1 MSFMFPTEFSLP
13 PSVLRIVEKLER
25 DASTPQF
32 LAERARLLLEMA
44 HGGSNPAIAERLNL
58 HPTGVRNWRNRWSQQ
73 VPGLA
78 AFEND
83 PRKLKEEVIKM
94 LKGARKPPGPRN
106 FTPEQITAIIAMA
119 CESPEKAGLPISHWT
134 APALAE
140 EAMRRGIVESIS
152 HDSVSRFLK
161 SGRAQAAQSKALA
174 HQKAPRPR
182 GVR

>member
-1 MSFMFPTEFSLP
+1 MYPTEFSLS
-13 PSVLRIVEKLER
+13 PSILRIVEKLER

-44 HGGSNPAIAERLNL
+44 RGGSNPAIAERLGL

-73 VPGLA
+73 VPGLE

-94 LKGARKPPGPRN
+94 LKGARKPPGPRD
-106 FTPEQITAIIAMA
+106 FTPEQIAAIIALA
-119 CESPEKAGLPISHWT
+119 CEPPERAGVPISHWT

-140 EAMRRGIVESIS
+140 EAVRRGIVESIS

-161 SGRAQAAQSKALA
+161 SGRPQAAQGASLA
-174 HQKAPRPR
+174 HPKEARRP
-182 GVR
+182 